1 METTK
6 LAAQVRL
13 DSGIFGEGDGS
24 FVVEQTNGFSNG
36 TAFFQIRFT
45 NRSEAP
51 VHLKELFWHCTAQ
64 DLPFMRIRKED
75 CSVYTEGWQM
85 ASPSGV
91 RHYGDCDYQYNPD
104 YRKHAVAEEED
115 YSEEINHFHAEVM
128 TAIHNA
134 TTGKTLLAGFI
145 TSAEQFGRFR
155 IVLGEDGVQSLDMIS
170 SGDNML
176 VLPGESVLSEK
187 LVLLEGDSAQEL
199 FERFADL
206 WGKAMNARRV
216 LPLPVGWCS
225 WYYFFRNVTM
235 QDVVG
240 NAVFA
245 AEQKL
250 PAKVIQ
256 VDAGF
261 YRACGD
267 WLIPNEKF
275 PGGLRAMADSI
286 RGQGLIPGAW
296 FGPFMVE
303 ENSYFYEKHPECVI
317 HDEHGEPVPIRNGGP
332 GKRTF
337 ALDGT
342 HPESLAFL
350 RDTFRQVRAMGI
362 DYIKLDFLVYGAI
375 KGVLHDPR
383 ATRCQAV
390 RRGLQAI
397 RDGFGEDGFIC
408 CCTAPFG
415 PCVGIAD
422 SERIATDFL
431 PKWNWNAETFCEAPN
446 AWNVC
451 RNVIHRTY
459 MNGRRFWNDPDTLL
473 VRSDNSQLDA
483 EENALWYE
491 ITRLCGGVLLSG
503 DDMRSLKTAE
513 LEKLRALMEHPNQ
526 FYAWQNENDLWRNTI
541 PSIVE
546 AENKQT
552 REKEVWGF
560 NFEDATRRIGGVDI
574 PPHCARKLNG

>member
-1 METTK
+1 MEITK
-6 LAAQVRL
+6 FAAQVKL
-13 DSGIFGEGDGS
+13 DSGIFGEGTS
-24 FVVEQTNGFSNG
+24 SLVVETLHGVFEG
-36 TAFFQIRFT
+36 TAFFQLRFT
-45 NRSEAP
+45 NRSDSP
-51 VHLKELFWHCTAQ
+51 VRLKELLWHCTAQ
-64 DLPFMRIRKED
+64 ELPFLRMDKED

-85 ASPSGV
+85 ASPCGV
-91 RHYGDCDYQYNPD
+91 RHYGDRDFRYNPD
-104 YRKHAVAEEED
+104 YLKHILAEEED
-115 YSEEINHFHAEVM
+115 YSTEVNHFHAEFM

-134 TTGKTLLAGFI
+134 SSGKTLLAGFI
-145 TSAEQFGRFR
+145 TSAEQYGRFR
-155 IVLGEDGVQSLDMIS
+155 IVLGEEGVQSLDIIS
-170 SGDNML
+170 SGDGML
-176 VLPGESVLSEK
+176 VQPGESVLSEK
-187 LVLLEGDSAQEL
+187 LVLLEGDSVQVL

-225 WYYFFRNVTM
+225 WYYFFKNVTT
-235 QDVVG
+235 QDVSG

-286 RGQGLIPGAW
+286 LAQGLVPGAW

-303 ENSYFYEKHPECVI
+303 ENSYFYEAHPECVI
-317 HDEHGEPVPIRNGGP
+317 HDEQGAPVAVRDGVK
-332 GKRTF
+332 GKRCF

-342 HPESLAFL
+342 HPTALEYL
-350 RDTFRQVRAMGI
+350 RNTFRQVRAMGI
-362 DYIKLDFLVYGAI
+362 DYIKLDFIVYGAI
-375 KGVLHDPR
+375 KGVHYDPR

-390 RRGLQAI
+390 RRGLQAV

-415 PCVGIAD
+415 PCIGIAD

-431 PKWNWNAETFCEAPN
+431 PKWDWCSEPFSEAPN

-459 MNGRRFWNDPDTLL
+459 MNKRLFWNDPDTLL
-473 VRSDNSQLDA
+473 VRSDNTKLTA

-491 ITRLCGGVLLSG
+491 IVRLCGAVVLSG
-503 DDMRSLKTAE
+503 DDMRTLKGEE
-513 LEKLRALMEHPNQ
+513 LEKLRALLERPNQ
-526 FYAWQNENDLWRNTI
+526 FYAWQQETDLWENTM
-541 PSIVE
+541 PTIVE

-552 REKEVWGF
+552 KAREVWGF
-560 NFEDATRRIGGVDI
+560 NFDDAIKCIGGMEI
-574 PPHCARKLNG
+574 PPHCARKLKG